1 MNDVEASSLMPGD
14 LVRIRTWD
22 DMASEYES
30 DDDGIYV
37 PGYFSDTMGIL
48 CGREFKIFN
57 ILKWGSTGFTLKDG
71 TNDYKD
77 CIRVILDGDASGWI
91 ITAEMLQSKESPFD
105 EDEINEDEIQIA
117 FQSLI

>member
-1 MNDVEASSLMPGD
+1 MDDIEASGLMRGD

-22 DMASEYES
+22 DMVSEYES

-37 PGYFSDTMGIL
+37 PGYFSGTMGIL
-48 CGREFKIFN
+48 CGREFKILK
-57 ILKWGSTGFTLKDG
+57 ILKWGETAFRLKDG
-71 TNDYKD
+71 SYNYKD
-77 CIRVILDGDASGWI
+77 CVRVILDGDAIGWI

-117 FQSLI
+117 FQGLI

>member
-22 DMASEYES
+22 DMASEYEAN
-30 DDDGIYV
+30 DDGICV
-37 PGYFSDTMGIL
+37 PGYFSDAMGIL
-48 CGREFKIFN
+48 CGREFKVLK
-57 ILKWGSTGFTLKDG
+57 ILKWYDTDFTLKDEAY
-71 TNDYKD
+71 NYKD

-105 EDEINEDEIQIA
+105 EDEIQIA
-117 FQSLI
+117 FQGLI